1 MHQTFRAAKWHTPV
15 RLGDIRVLTSQN
27 ELVVNDEIRRLQPK
41 SMAVLCA
48 LIEAGG
54 EVLTKA
60 ALIDRVWPNMMV
72 SERVLVDAIYQLRRT
87 LGDDARNPQFIR
99 TIPRRGYCLVAEVS
113 IDEKALNKRPPYT
126 DTPHIEVTV
135 FRSLGPDLDKCDL
148 CEGLTED
155 LAHHIGCTPSLEVLP
170 LLDNLPLS
178 MHRFRMVSRLGA
190 THVITGSMRR
200 FADRLRI
207 VARLL
212 DAQTGA
218 QVWSGVYNR
227 SSSDLLD
234 AQNEIAK
241 SISKEVALCLSSWSS
256 E

>member
-1 MHQTFRAAKWHTPV
+1 MRQTIRAATWHTPI

-41 SMAVLCA
+41 AMAVLCV
-48 LIEAGG
+48 LIEADG

-60 ALIDRVWPNMMV
+60 ALIDRLWPNMMV
-72 SERVLVDAIYQLRRT
+72 SERVLVDAIYQLRRN
-87 LGDDARNPQFIR
+87 LGDDARNPRYIR

-113 IDEKALNKRPPYT
+113 IDAKALDRRPPCAG
-126 DTPHIEVTV
+126 TPHIAVTI
-135 FRSLGPDLDKCDL
+135 FRSLGPDFEKCDF

-155 LAHHIGCTPSLEVLP
+155 LAHHIGCTPCLEVLP
-170 LLDNLPLS
+170 SLDNLPLS
-178 MHRFRMVSRLGA
+178 MHRLRLVSRLGA

-200 FADRLRI
+200 FGDRLRI

-241 SISKEVALCLSSWSS
+241 SISKEVALCLTAWST